1 MCLKSTCSSTIIW
14 RTKCYVKYLMTKMN
28 ELMRSKLLM
37 RLKKNFRRLIFLNNL
52 KSSSPLLDVKNLCFL
67 TTLTSYSRFT
77 SWVWEEVLKS
87 ATSAAKNFPTF
98 EGTTSQ
104 CLHDITVRQILRRS
118 SLKKPLEEALKRIFY
133 GCYCLINILAFWLLL
148 FLKRD

>member
-1 MCLKSTCSSTIIW
+1 MCLKFTCSSTIIW

-37 RLKKNFRRLIFLNNL
+37 RLQNIRKILGNL

-87 ATSAAKNFPTF
+87 TTSAAKNFPTF